1 MYVEEF
7 EVEGAF
13 IGTDIPT
20 NVNLF
25 PQVQVLL
32 RDVHNSH
39 IRRKI
44 SENKFNEVEK
54 VNATNFHSKKFD
66 HQIQN
71 LLSLRVEGYNF
82 LLRKKINV
90 KNFHS
95 YTHDEKPQPQEIL
108 RAIKALDGKKLALK
122 HQNFKENKIKDL
134 KPTKVDLSKIPTSL
148 LEDEEVDEEYK
159 PFLKQTTLINPVS
172 TLSKETFLKHKKRR
186 TSVSKPTK
194 APSLIQN
201 LFGEYQ
207 NVFSNIKLS
216 ALHKFSNMQKYKE
229 TISNDLVLN

>member
-7 EVEGAF
+7 EVEGAHV
-13 IGTDIPT
+13 GSDIPN

-82 LLRKKINV
+82 LLRKK
-90 KNFHS
+90 K
-95 YTHDEKPQPQEIL
+95 
-108 RAIKALDGKKLALK
+108 
-122 HQNFKENKIKDL
+122 
-134 KPTKVDLSKIPTSL
+134 
-148 LEDEEVDEEYK
+148 
-159 PFLKQTTLINPVS
+159 
-172 TLSKETFLKHKKRR
+172 
-186 TSVSKPTK
+186 
-194 APSLIQN
+194 
-201 LFGEYQ
+201 
-207 NVFSNIKLS
+207 
-216 ALHKFSNMQKYKE
+216 M
-229 TISNDLVLN
+229 